1 MLITGDEN
9 QMNKIVIKKS
19 KKQEQWQDEKIV
31 RGLKKSASRSLVKLS
46 DHEINQIL
54 DRVKSQILDKT
65 ITTTEIY
72 SLVTH
77 ELGKVNTNALQE
89 YLSFNKY
96 KDQYAKSFQRVTE
109 FSTNMIYSGDKENA
123 NKDTALNSTKQAV
136 ISEEIMKEM
145 MVSFE
150 LEPEWVEAHE
160 NGWIHIHDQGSRF
173 LNGINCCLFDMANLL
188 KGGFVINGVKYKEPN
203 SIQSALNV
211 VGDVTLSASGNQYG
225 GFTIPEID
233 TILAP
238 YAEKSYQK
246 WRDYYTQQLGA
257 NIEQDQINMLA
268 MDRVLR
274 EINKGYIGFE
284 TKLNTISNSLGQVP
298 FVTISLGLDT
308 NYWARVIA
316 KEILKV
322 RREGIGEN
330 KTTAIFPKI
339 IFLSRKEINRNNDS
353 PNYDLYELA
362 IDTSKRRMYP
372 DYLSLDNAEIGNN
385 LAEVYERSGKVVSP
399 MGCRA
404 FLAPFYHPKTGEEI
418 YTGRSNLGAISLNL
432 PKMAI
437 ESGGDLKLFY
447 QFIDYYTSMVWAIHQ
462 WTFSKIAKSKGST
475 NPLLFCEGGS
485 WMSVGYDEEIRPI
498 IEASTMSLGYVGLEE
513 VSHYLFG
520 ESIKNNEAFGL
531 QLVKYLK
538 KSVDEADEKYDFIA
552 ALYSTP
558 AESLVYRFQKMNRQQ
573 YGNIENVTNKEYMT
587 NSFHIHV
594 TEDISPIEK
603 TYYEAP
609 YHRIAT
615 GGRISFA
622 EYPYGIANNVLK
634 QCVDYAMDLGLYY
647 GVNIVSSSCPNCEYQ
662 GDFLE
667 ECPQCLN
674 QDITT
679 VTRACGYLSFSK
691 IKGDTRYNLGKQ
703 AEIRER
709 VKHIKTTK

>member
-1 MLITGDEN
+1 
-9 QMNKIVIKKS
+9 
-19 KKQEQWQDEKIV
+19 
-31 RGLKKSASRSLVKLS
+31 
-46 DHEINQIL
+46 
-54 DRVKSQILDKT
+54 
-65 ITTTEIY
+65 
-72 SLVTH
+72 
-77 ELGKVNTNALQE
+77 
-89 YLSFNKY
+89 
-96 KDQYAKSFQRVTE
+96 
-109 FSTNMIYSGDKENA
+109 
-123 NKDTALNSTKQAV
+123 
-136 ISEEIMKEM
+136 
-145 MVSFE
+145 
-150 LEPEWVEAHE
+150 
-160 NGWIHIHDQGSRF
+160 
-173 LNGINCCLFDMANLL
+173 
-188 KGGFVINGVKYKEPN
+188 
-203 SIQSALNV
+203 
-211 VGDVTLSASGNQYG
+211 
-225 GFTIPEID
+225 
-233 TILAP
+233 
-238 YAEKSYQK
+238 
-246 WRDYYTQQLGA
+246 
-257 NIEQDQINMLA
+257 
-268 MDRVLR
+268 
-274 EINKGYIGFE
+274 
-284 TKLNTISNSLGQVP
+284 
-298 FVTISLGLDT
+298 
-308 NYWARVIA
+308 
-316 KEILKV
+316 
-322 RREGIGEN
+322 
-330 KTTAIFPKI
+330 
-339 IFLSRKEINRNNDS
+339 
-353 PNYDLYELA
+353 
-362 IDTSKRRMYP
+362 
-372 DYLSLDNAEIGNN
+372 
-385 LAEVYERSGKVVSP
+385 
-399 MGCRA
+399 
-404 FLAPFYHPKTGEEI
+404 
-418 YTGRSNLGAISLNL
+418 
-432 PKMAI
+432 
-437 ESGGDLKLFY
+437 
-447 QFIDYYTSMVWAIHQ
+447 
-462 WTFSKIAKSKGST
+462 
-475 NPLLFCEGGS
+475 
-485 WMSVGYDEEIRPI
+485 MSVGYDEEIRPI

-573 YGNIENVTNKEYMT
+573 YGNIKNVTNKEYMT